1 MQTEGR
7 SREREQTKGMS
18 RTSGRRHGEPA
29 SSSSS
34 TLDPSTCMQDGC
46 TSPCAR
52 RHPVCA
58 PPLAVRPGWTEAR
71 FCFFTSF
78 ACRSS
83 SGRRLLDDGSVR
95 LRVTVTIEFDRE
107 GGVSTPGDRLPPSTG
122 DFSAFV
128 HMHMSRGSHQSGA
141 SLGNSRPSDTGTHR
155 QSVLSSFVSA
165 RGVWAHRG

>member
-1 MQTEGR
+1 MTNKR
-7 SREREQTKGMS
+7 
-18 RTSGRRHGEPA
+18 
-29 SSSSS
+29 
-34 TLDPSTCMQDGC
+34 PSIC
-46 TSPCAR
+46 TSAEDDCGKVSGASVVAR
-52 RHPVCA
+52 RGYPLFA
-58 PPLAVRPGWTEAR
+58 PPLAVRPGWTDAR
-71 FCFFTSF
+71 FCFLTSF

-83 SGRRLLDDGSVR
+83 SACRPDLLDGSVR

-107 GGVSTPGDRLPPSTG
+107 GGVSTTGDRLPPSTG